1 MSYWTYIIT
10 NKYNKVIYV
19 GFTSDLKRRVL
30 DHKEKKDKNS
40 FSAKYNLDKL
50 VFFEIHQTIEAAR
63 KREILIKKWNREWK
77 DNLINDMNPD
87 WNDLG
92 WML

>member
-1 MSYWTYIIT
+1 MTYYTYILT

-19 GFTSDLKRRVL
+19 GFTNDLKKRIL
-30 DHKEKKDKNS
+30 EHKNKKYKNS
-40 FSAKYNLDKL
+40 FSGKYNVDKL
-50 VFFEIHQTIEAAR
+50 VYFESHKTAQAAR
-63 KREILIKKWNREWK
+63 KREILIKNWNREWK
-77 DNLINDMNPD
+77 NNLVNDMNPD